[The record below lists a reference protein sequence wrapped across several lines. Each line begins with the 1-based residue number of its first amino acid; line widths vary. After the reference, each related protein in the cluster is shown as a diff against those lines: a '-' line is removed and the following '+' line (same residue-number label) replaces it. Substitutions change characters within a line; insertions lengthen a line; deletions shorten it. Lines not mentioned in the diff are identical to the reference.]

1 MRACWFS
8 PIVTSVSCCRA
19 SMRYDVQ
26 AQTDGQQ
33 VLVTSRVSVAAV
45 AAAAAVRQHHL
56 DDDADAW
63 CVHH

>member
-1 MRACWFS
+1 
-8 PIVTSVSCCRA
+8 
-19 SMRYDVQ
+19 MRYDVQ
-26 AQTDGQQ
+26 AQTDRQQ

-56 DDDADAW
+56 DADADAW